1 MRPAEH
7 PKTLL
12 ARVRAQLRAPPGL
25 ARLSRDDVWH
35 LVALVERHLRLA
47 PYLRHDPGCAGGGRL
62 GRPSECTCGL
72 SRAAKLGEDTR

>member
-12 ARVRAQLRAPPGL
+12 ARVRAQLRAPPGRGRL
-25 ARLSRDDVWH
+25 ARDDLVR

-47 PYLRHDPGCAGGGRL
+47 PYLRHDPGCAGSGRL

-72 SRAAKLGEDTR
+72 TRAAKLEDDAP